1 MEGIAFVVVEE
12 VYKWVVLEELVVDVD
27 DLIEDGT
34 VIVVVDILDVDGVD
48 LLVVDELSEW
58 VDIEAEVEADKV
70 EVELVTVLMVEEIVV
85 GVM

>member
-1 MEGIAFVVVEE
+1 MAFVVVKE

-34 VIVVVDILDVDGVD
+34 VIVVVDVLDVDGVD
-48 LLVVDELSEW
+48 LWVVDELSEW
-58 VDIEAEVEADKV
+58 VDIEVEVEADKV

>member
-1 MEGIAFVVVEE
+1 MAFVVVEE
-12 VYKWVVLEELVVDVD
+12 VYKWVVLEELGVDVD

-48 LLVVDELSEW
+48 LWVVDELSEW
-58 VDIEAEVEADKV
+58 VDIEVEVEADKV
-70 EVELVTVLMVEEIVV
+70 EVELVTVLIVEEIVV